1 MYQRAEWQFSPCE
14 PRGRGQEPCHTA
26 AVTVGMTGGTDMS
39 SPGADRLPETVT
51 PGLEADYSPQN
62 IATTDT
68 EKKSCKRKRELT
80 GESYVIEI

>member
-14 PRGRGQEPCHTA
+14 PRGRGQEPSHTA
-26 AVTVGMTGGTDMS
+26 AVTVEVPGGTDMGS
-39 SPGADRLPETVT
+39 AGADRLPET
-51 PGLEADYSPQN
+51 PGLEGDYSPQN

-80 GESYVIEI
+80 GESYLMEI

>member
-26 AVTVGMTGGTDMS
+26 VTVGASGGTDMS
-39 SPGADRLPETVT
+39 SAVADRLPETVT
-51 PGLEADYSPQN
+51 PGLEGDYSPQN
-62 IATTDT
+62 IGTSDT

>member
-26 AVTVGMTGGTDMS
+26 AVTATEMGS
-39 SPGADRLPETVT
+39 AGADRLPETVT
-51 PGLEADYSPQN
+51 PGLEGDYSPQN

-80 GESYVIEI
+80 GESYVVEI